1 MDSGNLMNNW
11 NILKR
16 KISALLIVSMLFSN
30 LIHLKLYAND
40 IKFDYQ
46 YVPEIEVENTAIDD
60 GMFYM
65 PYGAFNVD
73 EKSEKSK
80 YVFKVLRKGNAEK
93 AEKVRLTMVDASA
106 KYDKDYSIRV
116 IDKLWFSENV
126 HNKYVAKSMAEY
138 MSSTDYE
145 EYNFSDAIIDGS
157 IMPEDIMTEK
167 EKENYVISD
176 EDKEK
181 VLKDAKNIMDE
192 VGLDGKIDRIDG
204 AVEQNKEEEQ
214 TTEAQSTEQSVS
226 GFTNT
231 DTQETTT
238 KEESTT
244 EEVTTTE
251 EESTTE
257 EETTTEGVTITEEET
272 TKDEST
278 TEEQSTTETTIDI
291 TTTTTTKVETTK
303 IEQATT
309 IEASENTDTSD
320 SAKANA
326 DKLKTIASE
335 SEIIYGTEQV
345 QYEIKKSTMSL
356 VDGFEMATGLKDDRK
371 RVLPNRDNMD
381 ILGFNP
387 NSLEDKT
394 YLNEGIEAVEE
405 ELKSAYVV
413 LEFAEGQKEKLIEL
427 SIYNDNKYRGDRQ
440 SAFNLSPEEG
450 SMVAGVYSS
459 MTMIIHDDEE
469 EEPSYINFV
478 DSTYEPNDGYFTVT
492 VERTG
497 AVAGIATCMIDSEDI
512 TAKAGRDYS
521 KVHAKLIF
529 GFGVNTRKI
538 KIPMVSYFADNALK
552 FKLKL
557 QLPEGAL
564 IGDNG
569 TTTCTIKRT
578 DKTFKYVE
586 DKLSDSSNNVFGNGI
601 TIDTDQID
609 PNQTGVVFGGP
620 KTDIDMDSIVTGQVL
635 QLEDYLAYW
644 GSDGCNSNSYHRLI
658 DEGKGYQVYLDN
670 DSVWGEQ
677 ADMSFD
683 FNFDKGEKDILGYQL
698 DWSCNKGNADIRV
711 GHYVTGNGDM
721 RFNVMYKDYQ
731 RTWEHE
737 KRNFI
742 FDNKKR
748 NADIEFLIV
757 RYSGCWRKSPKIT
770 IHSAKPIYRMYNVTL
785 LESVVPPLIDDN
797 GNLTNVNDY
806 AQYAEVEFDGAKTDR
821 SVVAYR
827 YKPITIK
834 LKNTIN
840 NPFYIKNLYIKNTTT
855 GKSRII
861 TSNKNTSATT
871 ILYGMFEDFA
881 KENDEFIESVER
893 QGGGWNGKYSLFVE
907 LGVKP
912 AKVRLVNDDRV
923 DVKIWGTNPTGST
936 EEKDGSVT
944 SDWTY
949 NIGDV
954 LHFTATVKPQ
964 YASIFKCDGLN
975 IFREEPYSP
984 EWITIRRPT
993 DASDYF
999 PLNAEYSK
1007 IKVVPSLSENNNHI
1021 VVRLKK
1027 DLRDN
1032 FDTSYGFFTYATM
1045 IENGDYY
1052 DYYITDDNS
1061 TITGKYF
1068 NIKARCFDNNYSPV
1082 WQEAFKENIKYM
1094 QNDYYF
1100 LGSEQLKDNVLYL
1113 TCEAGD
1119 SIDYSISGSAYY
1131 EETPIGG
1138 KTIDRYWQA
1147 ASNIG
1152 VVVDNTRFAYS
1163 DNDGYFATIPGKGK
1177 SGYYQKIKIVSYG
1190 VEKYHIVQL
1199 NQNHRVTKQYVIHYQ
1214 DGDRTLT
1221 KEVYDVNIDEILISN
1236 INNTHPHIRGVTV
1249 NDLNG
1254 GVVSAINSAIYI
1266 NDRATM
1272 LQANVQPKKA
1282 DGSYYTYTYEDENG
1296 NEIVANEQVKR
1307 VEFLVVDMKSH
1318 DIKKVIQ
1325 ATRSNADKTTWTA
1338 TYTFERGRYSEY
1350 MSGDKL
1356 YVRIVTD
1363 RKVGDGKGYDDET
1376 GTRMD
1381 VPIFNETTYQAIST
1395 IVPFIEEAEQEPIL
1409 VEIGFPSEV
1418 GGSYQ
1423 LPLLGDLACMVNA
1436 LGLSFGIAMDG
1447 DRVRL
1452 FIGKKFNGGGNR
1464 FDGNGKWVS
1473 DTGSAV
1479 GISNFKEGLTDMK
1492 NFIKNSG
1499 TKRAKTMTLGIP
1511 SWAFEPI
1518 VGIYLEFMLYY
1529 DPQGYVQTRFEFT
1542 GGGGYLGAILDLQY
1556 TFYFLVY
1563 GIPVYVGGNV
1573 NISFVNEF
1581 GLATDVDTHIVLN
1594 DPTQSF
1600 IDGLIE
1606 NTHFEFLIRSIL
1618 YAQAYVGVGIA
1629 NCIGVRGGFMLRLM
1643 FIHNPYVHK
1652 KYHNVRS
1659 VGFAVDGYIR
1669 IWIDA
1674 VLLSIPIPIYNFP
1687 NFYKMG
1693 YFKDIE
1699 TYEQETGG
1707 IPIFGATR
1715 DDNNKSNA
1723 KRELK
1728 PKPRPEVESTFVA
1741 NQHKM
1746 PFGKGIFGG
1755 TYVEDGTQTLVENVY
1770 DSSEPK
1776 FIKYAQSGGF
1786 INKGLL
1792 VYLDDDQ
1799 SRGDL
1804 DRTVLRYTIYN
1815 ADTET
1820 WTTPQNVWEGNATAD
1835 FSPTLCDYG
1844 DKILLAWASRPD
1856 TVDEDEPQA
1865 ADLLKKM
1872 EIWTAFFDCAT
1883 EQFESVTRITN
1894 DDSYDYY
1901 PQLVKDDTSNKIYLY
1916 YLKNGNVTDITDGDD
1931 LINNVQTEVNGAQLM
1946 YMLYDN
1952 PDGTGYRWLRD
1963 YYYDYELRPD
1973 ITPEEKQEFINTWH
1987 GQRFVDM
1994 SINIG
1999 GDTPSI
2005 DNPNFSDYAI
2015 SSSRI
2020 IVANEDEKAEL
2031 QEIYENHNAGLIS
2044 DAEFFY
2050 QVMQYIYLH
2059 SKTYN
2064 VVAYSVEEDG
2074 DVDTKNDTEIYVK
2087 VKSATTSYTV
2097 RVTNNDVPDTMPKIL
2112 QMTDKTYLFWIQN
2125 EKAIKMTTIDELV
2138 DKANA
2143 EDHASSEIITGSVD
2157 IMTTD
2162 KIVKGDKIS
2171 NFYPF
2176 EGFDNIYIAWQEN
2189 SNEIDYENFDP
2200 SAESSFKQDLYV
2212 SGLVKSE
2219 TNEGKEVKSWS
2230 NPVRFTNNGKVNDL
2244 PATVA
2249 LHGKL
2254 VLVNNQYNLTSVEDG
2269 ETYEITNSNLTAMIY
2284 KQQSS
2289 LIISDVNCDLVETY
2303 DNGNKKYRVYI
2314 YLNNEGLFNAKGYNF
2329 DGSITYDGNSL
2340 INISGD
2346 SEDYVIPGGKTRIG
2360 GYSIVSSLSNV
2371 TSPIYVTLT
2380 PDQQKHLDKLKVTLY
2395 VDEKSIVGSTTGVTS
2410 SKDLFDIK
2418 EEYQFVVEESENE
2431 KESYGNLRVNQVG
2444 DTFIVEGVLLNT
2456 GNSDSLG
2463 NEKIYVID
2471 QANWESPIA
2480 SSSYIDMKAGTQLQF
2495 AIPIDKSVLEGVTN
2509 GVKDLVLYVANDDGK
2524 VFSTYEFATINAKVP
2539 YDFKVNGSDEDITIK
2554 VGESLELTSTYEPSE
2569 RYKNAKV
2576 LYSSNN
2582 SEIATVISDKLT
2594 GVATGSTVLTLTTKE
2609 FGGSKSINVNVLPA
2623 DPVDPTPSPTPGPGP
2638 RGGGGGGSS
2647 GGAGAAPAAD
2657 APAPTTTEVPIVKTI
2672 AGWTDE
2678 TSSTW
2683 IYDPIQS
2690 KFKLVISQDGK
2701 TIQAVNGFYA
2711 IDKIVN
2717 QAVAGNQVPVKITN
2731 TYYFDAYGN
2740 MTTGWVKTVD
2750 NKWYFFEN
2758 AKTIDEGK
2766 MIVGWKQILN
2776 DWYYFGYDGTMYV
2789 DTVTPDGYRVGID
2802 GKWHK

>member
-1 MDSGNLMNNW
+1 M
-11 NILKR
+11 
-16 KISALLIVSMLFSN
+16 VS
-30 LIHLKLYAND
+30 
-40 IKFDYQ
+40 
-46 YVPEIEVENTAIDD
+46 
-60 GMFYM
+60 
-65 PYGAFNVD
+65 
-73 EKSEKSK
+73 SEA
-80 YVFKVLRKGNAEK
+80 V
-93 AEKVRLTMVDASA
+93 
-106 KYDKDYSIRV
+106 
-116 IDKLWFSENV
+116 
-126 HNKYVAKSMAEY
+126 
-138 MSSTDYE
+138 
-145 EYNFSDAIIDGS
+145 
-157 IMPEDIMTEK
+157 
-167 EKENYVISD
+167 SD
-176 EDKEK
+176 E
-181 VLKDAKNIMDE
+181 
-192 VGLDGKIDRIDG
+192 
-204 AVEQNKEEEQ
+204 
-214 TTEAQSTEQSVS
+214 
-226 GFTNT
+226 
-231 DTQETTT
+231 
-238 KEESTT
+238 
-244 EEVTTTE
+244 
-251 EESTTE
+251 
-257 EETTTEGVTITEEET
+257 ITSHEY
-272 TKDEST
+272 
-278 TEEQSTTETTIDI
+278 
-291 TTTTTTKVETTK
+291 
-303 IEQATT
+303 
-309 IEASENTDTSD
+309 
-320 SAKANA
+320 
-326 DKLKTIASE
+326 TIASE
-335 SEIIYGTEQV
+335 SDIVYSDDKI
-345 QYEIKKSTMSL
+345 QYEITKATMSITE
-356 VDGFEMATGLKDDRK
+356 GFEMATGLKDDRK
-371 RVLPNRDNMD
+371 VVLPDRSKND
-381 ILGFNP
+381 ILNLNP
-387 NSLEDKT
+387 NSLNDKSF
-394 YLNEGIEAVEE
+394 LSEGVEAVEE
-405 ELKSAYVV
+405 ELKSAYVI
-413 LEFAEGQKEKLIEL
+413 LNFAIGQTEKTIEL
-427 SIYNDNKYRGDRQ
+427 SIYNDAKYRGDRQ
-440 SAFNLSPEEG
+440 VTFNLSSVEDSE
-450 SMVAGVYSS
+450 VAGMYSS
-459 MTMIIHDDEE
+459 LTMIIHDDED
-469 EEPSYINFV
+469 EEPSYISFTKTN
-478 DSTYEPNDGYFTVT
+478 YEPKDGYLT
-492 VERTG
+492 VEIERSGVT
-497 AVAGIATCMIDSEDI
+497 AGIATCMIDSEDI
-512 TAKAGRDYS
+512 TAKGGRDYS
-521 KVHAKLIF
+521 IVHAKLIF

-538 KIPMVSYFADNALK
+538 KIPIVSSFATDDLS

-557 QLPEGAL
+557 QEPQGAL
-564 IGDNG
+564 IGEKADAF
-569 TTTCTIKRT
+569 CTIRKT
-578 DKTFKYVE
+578 DKNFKYVDE
-586 DKLSDSSNNVFGNGI
+586 KILKDTGKLLGSNEELKPPSSNTLFGAGAS
-601 TIDTDQID
+601 
-609 PNQTGVVFGGP
+609 
-620 KTDIDMDSIVTGQVL
+620 DIDMDSIVTGETL
-635 QLEDYLAYW
+635 QLDEYLYW
-644 GSDGCNSNSYHRLI
+644 CGSDGCNSNSYHRLI
-658 DEGKGYQVYLDN
+658 NEGKGYQVYLDN
-670 DSVWGEQ
+670 NSVWGEY
-677 ADMSFD
+677 ADMAFD
-683 FNFDKGEKDILGYQL
+683 FNFDKGEKDILGYQFE
-698 DWSCNKGNADIRV
+698 WSCNKGNAEITV
-711 GHYVTGNGDM
+711 SHYVTDNGDW
-721 RFNVMYKDYQ
+721 RKNKMYKDYQ
-731 RTWEHE
+731 RTWDHE

-742 FDNKKR
+742 LENKKR
-748 NADIEFLIV
+748 NSTIEFLV
-757 RYSGCWRKSPKIT
+757 ERYGGCWRKSPKVT
-770 IHSAKPIYRMYNVTL
+770 IHSVKPIYRMYNVTL
-785 LESVVPPLIDDN
+785 LESVVPPLIDNN
-797 GNLTNVNDY
+797 GNPTNVNDY

-840 NPFYIKNLYIKNTTT
+840 NPFYIKNLYIKNTDT
-855 GKSRII
+855 GKTRKI
-861 TSNKNTSATT
+861 TSNNNTSATT
-871 ILYGMFEDFA
+871 ILYAMFDDFA
-881 KENDEFIESVER
+881 KENDEFIGSMER
-893 QGGGWNGKYSLFVE
+893 PGGGWNGKYSLFVE

-923 DVKIWGTNPTGST
+923 DVKIWGTNPTGTT
-936 EEKDGSVT
+936 EEEDGSVT

-954 LHFTATVKPQ
+954 LHFTVTVKPQ

-993 DASDYF
+993 DTSDYF

-1007 IKVVPSLSENNNHI
+1007 IKVVPSLSENNNHV

-1052 DYYITDDNS
+1052 DYYITEDGS

-1068 NIKARCFDNNYSPV
+1068 NIKAKCIDHNYSPV
-1082 WQEAFKENIKYM
+1082 WQEAFKDNIKYM

-1100 LGSEQLKDNVLYL
+1100 LGSEQVQDNVLYL

-1119 SIDYSISGSAYY
+1119 SIDYSISGAAYY

-1152 VVVDNTRFAYS
+1152 VIVDNTRFAYS
-1163 DNDGYFATIPGKGK
+1163 DKEGNFATIPGKGK
-1177 SGYYQKIKIVSYG
+1177 AGYYQKIKVISYG

-1199 NQNHRVTKQYVIHYQ
+1199 NQNHRVTKQYNIHYQ

-1249 NDLNG
+1249 NDING

-1266 NDRATM
+1266 NDRVTM
-1272 LQANVQPKKA
+1272 LQAHVQPKKSN
-1282 DGSYYTYTYEDENG
+1282 GSYYTYTYEDENG
-1296 NEIVANEQVKR
+1296 NEIVADEQVKR

-1318 DIKKVIQ
+1318 NIKKVIQ
-1325 ATRSNADKTTWTA
+1325 ATRSNADQTTWTA
-1338 TYTFERGRYSEY
+1338 TYTFQRGHYSEY

-1363 RKVGDGKGYDDET
+1363 RKVGDGKGYDDTT
-1376 GTRMD
+1376 GTRID

-1395 IVPFIEEAEQEPIL
+1395 IVPFIEEAEQEPTL
-1409 VEIGFPSEV
+1409 VEIRFSNAAA
-1418 GGSYQ
+1418 GSYS

-1464 FDGNGKWVS
+1464 FDSNGKWVS

-1479 GISNFKEGLTDMK
+1479 GISNFKEGLGDMK

-1529 DPQGYVQTRFEFT
+1529 DPEAYVQNRFEFT
-1542 GGGGYLGAILDLQY
+1542 GGGGYIGAILDLQY

-1563 GIPVYVGGNV
+1563 GIPVYVGGDV

-1581 GLATDVDTHIVLN
+1581 GLATDINTHIVLN

-1600 IDGLIE
+1600 IDGLME

-1643 FIHNPYVHK
+1643 FIYNPYVHK
-1652 KYHNVRS
+1652 KYADVRPM
-1659 VGFAVDGYIR
+1659 GFAVDGYIR

-1693 YFKDIE
+1693 YFEDIE
-1699 TYEQETGG
+1699 RYQQETGG
-1707 IPIFGATR
+1707 IPIFGSSGENS
-1715 DDNNKSNA
+1715 DNNTVVY
-1723 KRELK
+1723 ELK
-1728 PKPRPEVESTFVA
+1728 PKPRPKVESTFVA
-1741 NQHKM
+1741 NEKNEQHS
-1746 PFGKGIFGG
+1746 KGLFGG
-1755 TYVEDGTQTLVENVY
+1755 TYVDDGTQTLVENVY

-1776 FIKYAQSGGF
+1776 FVEYAQSGGL

-1820 WTTPQNVWEGNATAD
+1820 WTTPQNVWEGNTTAD
-1835 FSPTLCDYG
+1835 FSPTLCYCG

-1856 TVDEDEPQA
+1856 TVDEDTPKAE
-1865 ADLLKKM
+1865 LLKKM
-1872 EIWTAFFDCAT
+1872 EIWTAFFDCST

-1901 PQLVKDDTSNKIYLY
+1901 PQLVKEDISNKIYLY
-1916 YLKNGNVTDITDGDD
+1916 YLKNGEVTDINDGND
-1931 LINNVQTEVNGAQLM
+1931 LITNVQTETNRAHLM
-1946 YMLYDN
+1946 YMLYDD

-1973 ITPEEKQEFINTWH
+1973 ITPEEKQEFINAWH

-2015 SSSRI
+2015 TSSRI
-2020 IVANEDEKAEL
+2020 VVANDDEKAGL
-2031 QEIYENHNAGLIS
+2031 QQIYDNYNAGIIS
-2044 DAEFFY
+2044 QSEFFNQIMY
-2050 QVMQYIYLH
+2050 YTFIH

-2074 DVDTKNDTEIYVK
+2074 NVDTKNDTEIYVK

-2112 QMTDKTYLFWIQN
+2112 NMTDKTYLFWIQN

-2244 PATVA
+2244 PTAVD

-2254 VLVNNQYNLTSVEDG
+2254 VLVNNQYNLTSVDDG
-2269 ETYEITNSNLTAMIY
+2269 ETYEITNSNLTAMLY

-2289 LIISDVNCDLVETY
+2289 LKIRDVNCDLVETY

-2329 DGSITYDGNSL
+2329 NGNITYDGNALTS
-2340 INISGD
+2340 ISGD
-2346 SEDYVIPGGKTRIG
+2346 SEDHVIPGGTTRIG
-2360 GYSIVSSLSNV
+2360 GYSIVSTLSNV
-2371 TSPIYVTLT
+2371 TAPIYVTLT
-2380 PDQQKHLDKLKVTLY
+2380 PEQQKHLDKAKVTLY
-2395 VDEKSIVGSTTGVTS
+2395 VDEKSIVGSNTGVTS

-2418 EEYQFVVEESENE
+2418 EEYQFVVDETENE
-2431 KESYGNLRVNQVG
+2431 KQSYGNLKVTQEG
-2444 DTFIVEGVLLNT
+2444 DTFTVEGVLLNT

-2471 QANWESPIA
+2471 QDNWGVPIA

-2495 AIPIDKSVLEGVTN
+2495 AITIDKTVLDGVTN

-2582 SEIATVISDKLT
+2582 SEIATVLSNKLT

-2609 FGGSKSINVNVLPA
+2609 FGGSKSINVTVLPA
-2623 DPVDPTPSPTPGPGP
+2623 DPKPPTPTPTPYYPPSGDGGS
-2638 RGGGGGGSS
+2638 GGGGGGGGG
-2647 GGAGAAPAAD
+2647 GGAALPGANNGSMAPSVTNLSIFKID
-2657 APAPTTTEVPIVKTI
+2657 TPIVESNKVS
-2672 AGWTDE
+2672 WV
-2678 TSSTW
+2678 
-2683 IYDPIQS
+2683 YDPIANI
-2690 KFKLVISQDGK
+2690 FKLNIDMDGK
-2701 TIQAVNGFYA
+2701 
-2711 IDKIVN
+2711 
-2717 QAVAGNQVPVKITN
+2717 QVPAKNVFVTINELDMKEVDGIKIAKPSNN
-2731 TYYFDAYGN
+2731 TYFFGENGN
-2740 MTTGWVKTVD
+2740 MVTGWVKTID

-2758 AKTIDEGK
+2758 AKGLNEGK
-2766 MIVGWKQILN
+2766 MVTGWKKIGN
-2776 DWYYFGYDGTMYV
+2776 DWYYFKEDGAMLISA
-2789 DTVTPDGYRVGID
+2789 VTPDGCIVDAD
-2802 GKWHK
+2802 GRWIG